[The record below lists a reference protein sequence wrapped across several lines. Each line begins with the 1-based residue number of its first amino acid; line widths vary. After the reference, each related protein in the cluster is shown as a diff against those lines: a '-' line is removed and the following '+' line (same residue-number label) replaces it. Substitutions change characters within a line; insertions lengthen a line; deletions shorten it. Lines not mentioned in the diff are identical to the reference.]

1 MKNNPF
7 IIVLFWIL
15 WTVGVDYIVE
25 HVFNRPTDGTIQFI
39 SLMFILT
46 ITVLLFKKTYS
57 YIINNLNK

>member
-25 HVFNRPTDGTIQFI
+25 YVFNRPTDGTIQFL